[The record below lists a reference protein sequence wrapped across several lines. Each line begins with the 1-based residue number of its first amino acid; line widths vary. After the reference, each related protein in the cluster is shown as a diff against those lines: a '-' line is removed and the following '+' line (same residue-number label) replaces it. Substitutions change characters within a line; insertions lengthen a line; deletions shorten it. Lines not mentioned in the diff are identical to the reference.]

1 MSKEQ
6 RDLLMKAII
15 QYGIWTYRL
24 GQRRYPIILILRSI
38 STMSDDQEK
47 LIRDLSHLGR
57 VLSERVH
64 DLEDQLEQCKRVFEA
79 LQRRVRQE
87 TKRHD

>member
-1 MSKEQ
+1 
-6 RDLLMKAII
+6 
-15 QYGIWTYRL
+15 
-24 GQRRYPIILILRSI
+24 
-38 STMSDDQEK
+38 MSDDQEK